1 MERNVMSIDSA
12 SHEYIPELFESISLI
27 ASEIKSFTF
36 DASTS
41 LP

>member
-1 MERNVMSIDSA
+1 MERNVMSIVST
-12 SHEYIPELFESISLI
+12 SHEYTSELFESISLI
-27 ASEIKSFTF
+27 ASEIMSFTF